1 MYFGEQQIEEMN
13 QKDAQILH
21 SAIADK
27 FSEIYYN
34 IELAKSFLEQNPQL
48 YYNENVNLINSLQ
61 EEKIRLEAMERLKKL
76 VVSPEVID
84 SILLIG
90 KDSNQRSFYYSSA
103 TRESDVESYPTW
115 DVMQEVGLD
124 DVINQELL
132 CISQRDF
139 IENEEYTFNPE
150 IAKFCEYISGE
161 YIYLDLTLGIPAVIK
176 LNKEYMENI
185 KNTFGY
191 VGIRIVEYS
200 NIPRYQQY
208 AENDDEYYYNLSE
221 NFYGNL
227 SIETHI
233 TKGNVAIGKQAIDK
247 YLKGCISVYILGLVG
262 STLLLLFMAGLITKR
277 LMVFREIANKQM
289 ETRHFVKFPHRKRFN
304 INISKKIFVGICIPC
319 VLCLIVASVMY
330 NKALEK
336 CLAEGIEVYME
347 HSLQKVAFRFD
358 DIYDRYNGVSVE
370 TIEKLIVSN
379 EEETNAF
386 ENDMFY
392 TVPFLP
398 KYSYSVV
405 VDHSKKAIYQTIFSG
420 HLSVSEVN
428 IQALCAEIEALPED
442 SAFRLA
448 TDYLSHQQRIA
459 YIRKIYHDN
468 TLCGYWITFLDFPEI
483 SSVMME
489 TLFPLD
495 YYLQGQKQC
504 LSYGATQFRVKDAT
518 VLNKQNNNN
527 YTCVKM
533 KLCGGLGDLL
543 AFGDKEAYFGEI
555 RERQNVSLLLLTI
568 LILLCALVA
577 TYLKNLLT
585 SPLSILAQKMNQTPQ
600 EGYQQVGEH
609 FQIDEIDVITTA
621 YNEMVERLE
630 ELVQSNINA
639 VVEKKELELLQAKT
653 EFHMLQQQINP
664 HFLFNTMENI
674 NQMAIR
680 NGIGEI
686 SSMVRDISGILRYGL
701 SRPEL
706 MNVRSEI
713 ETLKSY
719 VNIQMFRHKGN
730 GLKVEFE
737 LDETLFECKIIKFI
751 LQPLV
756 ENAISH
762 GVSAKQNG
770 IVKISLSALETG
782 LLFQVEDNGVGMTEE
797 ELSNIRNKL
806 SGIKGST
813 QGDIAGIGLV
823 NVYSRIKLYY
833 RDEAEMK
840 IESVK
845 DKGTKIELRIPFVL

>member
-1 MYFGEQQIEEMN
+1 MGCN
-13 QKDAQILH
+13 A
-21 SAIADK
+21 
-27 FSEIYYN
+27 
-34 IELAKSFLEQNPQL
+34 
-48 YYNENVNLINSLQ
+48 
-61 EEKIRLEAMERLKKL
+61 
-76 VVSPEVID
+76 
-84 SILLIG
+84 
-90 KDSNQRSFYYSSA
+90 RS
-103 TRESDVESYPTW
+103 W
-115 DVMQEVGLD
+115 
-124 DVINQELL
+124 
-132 CISQRDF
+132 ISRRDF
-139 IENEEYTFNPE
+139 IDNEEYASNPS
-150 IAKFCEYISGE
+150 IANFYEYISDE
-161 YIYLDLTLGIPAVIK
+161 YIYMDSTSGLPVVIK
-176 LNKEYMENI
+176 LNKEYLENI
-185 KNTFGY
+185 ESTFGY
-191 VGIRIVEYS
+191 AGIRIAEQD
-200 NIPRYQQY
+200 NIPRYQKY
-208 AENDDEYYYNLSE
+208 AESDDESYYNLSE
-221 NFYGNL
+221 KFYGNL

-233 TKGNVAIGKQAIDK
+233 KKENVSVGKQEIVK
-247 YLKGCISVYILGLVG
+247 YLKGCISVYILGMVG
-262 STLLLLFMAGLITKR
+262 STLLLLFAASFISKR
-277 LMVFREIANKQM
+277 LRVFREIADKQKQVI
-289 ETRHFVKFPHRKRFN
+289 RFVKFPYKKKN
-304 INISKKIFVGICIPC
+304 NVNMSKKIFIGICIPC
-319 VLCLIVASVMY
+319 VLGMIMVSVMY
-330 NKALEK
+330 NKALEN
-336 CLAEGIEVYME
+336 CLSKGIDVYME
-347 HSLQKVAFRFD
+347 HCLQKIAYRFE
-358 DIYDRYNGVSVE
+358 DIYDRYNGVSDE
-370 TIEKLIVSN
+370 TVEKLLISK
-379 EEETNAF
+379 EETNAF

-392 TVPFLP
+392 IVPFLP
-398 KYSYSVV
+398 EYSYSVV

>member
-304 INISKKIFVGICIPC
+304 INISKKIFV
-319 VLCLIVASVMY
+319 AF
-330 NKALEK
+330 
-336 CLAEGIEVYME
+336 VY
-347 HSLQKVAFRFD
+347 HV
-358 DIYDRYNGVSVE
+358 
-370 TIEKLIVSN
+370 
-379 EEETNAF
+379 
-386 ENDMFY
+386 FY
-392 TVPFLP
+392 
-398 KYSYSVV
+398 
-405 VDHSKKAIYQTIFSG
+405 A
-420 HLSVSEVN
+420 
-428 IQALCAEIEALPED
+428 
-442 SAFRLA
+442 
-448 TDYLSHQQRIA
+448 
-459 YIRKIYHDN
+459 
-468 TLCGYWITFLDFPEI
+468 
-483 SSVMME
+483 
-489 TLFPLD
+489 
-495 YYLQGQKQC
+495 
-504 LSYGATQFRVKDAT
+504 
-518 VLNKQNNNN
+518 
-527 YTCVKM
+527 
-533 KLCGGLGDLL
+533 
-543 AFGDKEAYFGEI
+543 
-555 RERQNVSLLLLTI
+555 
-568 LILLCALVA
+568 
-577 TYLKNLLT
+577 
-585 SPLSILAQKMNQTPQ
+585 
-600 EGYQQVGEH
+600 
-609 FQIDEIDVITTA
+609 
-621 YNEMVERLE
+621 
-630 ELVQSNINA
+630 
-639 VVEKKELELLQAKT
+639 
-653 EFHMLQQQINP
+653 
-664 HFLFNTMENI
+664 
-674 NQMAIR
+674 
-680 NGIGEI
+680 
-686 SSMVRDISGILRYGL
+686 
-701 SRPEL
+701 
-706 MNVRSEI
+706 
-713 ETLKSY
+713 
-719 VNIQMFRHKGN
+719 
-730 GLKVEFE
+730 
-737 LDETLFECKIIKFI
+737 
-751 LQPLV
+751 
-756 ENAISH
+756 
-762 GVSAKQNG
+762 
-770 IVKISLSALETG
+770 
-782 LLFQVEDNGVGMTEE
+782 
-797 ELSNIRNKL
+797 
-806 SGIKGST
+806 
-813 QGDIAGIGLV
+813 
-823 NVYSRIKLYY
+823 
-833 RDEAEMK
+833 
-840 IESVK
+840 
-845 DKGTKIELRIPFVL
+845 